1 MSEEIKIN
9 KTVYDKNA
17 YERLVNTKFSQIGAP
32 PPPEQ
37 IKNAQPTTNKF
48 FKLYNELFYDI
59 PENGE
64 VDSHKFLI
72 EKSSEYINYEA
83 NSEEISALQNEIA
96 DLRQQLLTEQKR
108 IIELQTS
115 IDINSE
121 LNNPSS

>member
-1 MSEEIKIN
+1 MSKEIKIN

-17 YERLVNTKFSQIGAP
+17 YERLVDTKFSQIGAP
-32 PPPEQ
+32 PTPQQKLQEQ
-37 IKNAQPTTNKF
+37 PSVNKF
-48 FKLYNELFYDI
+48 FKLYNDLFYDI

-64 VDSHKFLI
+64 IDSHKYLI

-83 NSEEISALQNEIA
+83 NSEEILALQNEIA

-121 LNNPSS
+121 LNNPNS